1 MEVLK
6 KINPN
11 ILQFLQIKDKAIAV
25 TKQPKLLLS
34 SNRFDL
40 MAKYIYARFLDSQI
54 DSNWGLRLYCEHI
67 RAFNNFQ
74 EPGSVEKMGQDVF
87 IATFHSILKSIK
99 ENGFDEECSIIPVLD
114 KNLILDGAH
123 RTAACVLYNKE
134 VACLPVNLISSVDR
148 EDFKYNYSYF
158 REKGLSN
165 LYSDAIALEYC
176 KLKSNTYVV
185 TVFPSAVGK
194 DEQVKKVIQEYG
206 EIIYEKSVHLF
217 NESPINLIKHIYSNE
232 NWLGNWS
239 NGFSGA
245 RAKAAACFRYDG
257 MTRVFII
264 ESDNLEKVVEAKA
277 KIRELFNI
285 DKHSV
290 HINDTHEET
299 IYLAQ
304 ILLNDNSIHFLNY
317 ARPKNYEKFYQL
329 LENYQKW
336 LTEKNLDKEGFC
348 IDSSAVMAAY
358 GIREPGDLDFL
369 HHGHEQIILNQ
380 VGIESNND
388 KQPYH
393 GKPVDDIIYNPEN
406 HFYYK
411 GLKFATL
418 DVIKNMKKNKRENKD
433 IEDIYKIDKFLS
445 SSQNKSFRF
454 YIKSLFN
461 PWFFYLIS
469 KKILIGLRKVKARI
483 VK

>member
-1 MEVLK
+1 METIK
-6 KINPN
+6 KINPH
-11 ILQFLQIKDKAIAV
+11 ILQFLQMKNKAMTV
-25 TKQPKLLLS
+25 TKEPKLLLT

-40 MAKYIYARFLDSQI
+40 IAKYIYARFLDSQI

-74 EPGSVEKMGQDVF
+74 EPGSVNKIGQDVF
-87 IATFHSILKSIK
+87 IATFNSILKSIK
-99 ENGFDEECSIIPVLD
+99 ENGFDEEGFIIPVLD

-123 RTAACVLYNKE
+123 RTAACLLYNKE
-134 VACLPVNLISSVDR
+134 VACLPVDLISSVDR
-148 EDFKYNYSYF
+148 EGFKYNYSYF

-217 NESPINLIKHIYSNE
+217 NEGPVNLIKHIYSHE
-232 NWLGNWS
+232 KWLGNWS
-239 NGFSGA
+239 DGFSGA
-245 RAKAAACFRYDG
+245 KAKAAACFRYDG
-257 MTRVFII
+257 LARIFII

-277 KIRELFNI
+277 KIRQLFNI
-285 DKHSV
+285 EKHSV

-317 ARPKNYEKFYQL
+317 ARPKNYVKFYQL

-336 LTEKNLDKEGFC
+336 LTEKNLDKECFC

-369 HHGHEQIILNQ
+369 HHGHEQIISNQ

-418 DVIKNMKKNKRENKD
+418 DVIKNMKKNKGEIKD
-433 IEDIYKIDKFLS
+433 LEDIYKIDKFLATF
-445 SSQNKSFRF
+445 QNNSFHF
-454 YIKSLFN
+454 YRKYLFN
-461 PWFFYLIS
+461 PWIIYRIS
-469 KKILIGLRKVKARI
+469 RKILTLLRKVKATI
-483 VK
+483 AK